1 MGFVHDEDFETPD
14 FTPQD
19 IRVCKDVEQLREWL
33 SEVEDARDD
42 IKSQIDA
49 AQVTG
54 LIDNDWLLRSRGAYA
69 FASMGAKRVKRR
81 MRELGHTPEPKE
93 EVAELRRV
101 LDQRIEDLNRARS
114 SSTFGKCLL
123 AAVKEALPQA
133 AADAIIRE
141 ASERVTKQGAV

>member
-19 IRVCKDVEQLREWL
+19 IRVCKDVDQLREWL

-54 LIDNDWLLRSRGAYA
+54 LIDNDWLTRSRGAYA

-101 LDQRIEDLNRARS
+101 RSAHRRSEPSAVVQRLRQVPAGGGQRS
-114 SSTFGKCLL
+114 
-123 AAVKEALPQA
+123 P
-133 AADAIIRE
+133 
-141 ASERVTKQGAV
+141 ASGCG